1 MRNLQGAGPPG
12 SGKVRARLDK
22 ADTELEQTERIPPTR
37 AQQTAILLGA
47 SVMLSLAMGM
57 RQSLGLFMLPVTR
70 DLGLSV
76 SDFTFA
82 LALQNIIWGV
92 TQPVVGAYADR
103 YGSRPVMMGGALLYV
118 AGMTVMAFAHGKFAF
133 TLGAGVLIGMALSC
147 SASNLGMTACAR
159 AVSPASRS
167 MILGVTS
174 AVGSIGTFFAA
185 PLAQTLIAS
194 DGWRVAF
201 MVFMVMA
208 AAMLPAA
215 FFTGVVDKVHRPA
228 AKGSQDPNAPTLRA
242 VLREAAHHR
251 GYVTMSA
258 AFFVCGLQLVFLT
271 THLPTYLQ
279 LCGQDPMLSAKAL
292 ATIGMFNVVGCYL
305 LGWLGGR
312 YPKHIL
318 LGLVYV
324 LRSLALTAYFMF
336 PATPASTLVF
346 AAVMGL
352 LWLGVAP
359 LVQGLVAQMFGLRYM
374 ATLTGLA
381 FFNHQIGSFLGAW
394 GGGLI
399 FDAFGSYDFAWR
411 FGVAIGLVA
420 GVAQMLTDDRPTR
433 RMLRPVPA

>member
-1 MRNLQGAGPPG
+1 M
-12 SGKVRARLDK
+12 
-22 ADTELEQTERIPPTR
+22 
-37 AQQTAILLGA
+37 
-47 SVMLSLAMGM
+47 AM
-57 RQSLGLFMLPVTR
+57 
-70 DLGLSV
+70 
-76 SDFTFA
+76 
-82 LALQNIIWGV
+82 
-92 TQPVVGAYADR
+92 
-103 YGSRPVMMGGALLYV
+103 
-118 AGMTVMAFAHGKFAF
+118 MAFAQGRMSF
-133 TLGAGVLIGMALSC
+133 TLGAGVLIGIALSC

-167 MILGVTS
+167 LVLGATS
-174 AVGSIGTFFAA
+174 AVGSVGTFFAA
-185 PLAQTLIAS
+185 PMAQTLIAS
-194 DGWRVAF
+194 HGWQVALIAF
-201 MVFMVMA
+201 IVLA

-215 FFTGVVDKVHRPA
+215 FFTGVVDQVHPPTSREA
-228 AKGSQDPNAPTLRA
+228 HDPNVPSLRA
-242 VLREAAHHR
+242 VLHDAVRHR

-271 THLPTYLQ
+271 THLPTYLA

-292 ATIGMFNVVGCYL
+292 ATIGLFNVFGCYL
-305 LGWLGGR
+305 IGWLGGR
-312 YPKHIL
+312 YPKHVL

-324 LRSLALTAYFMF
+324 LRSLALTVYFMV
-336 PATPASTLVF
+336 PATPSSTLVF

-399 FDAFGSYDFAWR
+399 LDSFGSYDVAWR
-411 FGVAIGLVA
+411 FGVAVGLVA
-420 GVAQMLTDDRPTR
+420 GVAQMLTDDRPSR

>member
-1 MRNLQGAGPPG
+1 MQRGMETA
-12 SGKVRARLDK
+12 A
-22 ADTELEQTERIPPTR
+22 PPTR

-57 RQSLGLFMLPVTR
+57 RQSLGLFVIPVTR
-70 DLGLSV
+70 DLGFSV

-92 TQPVVGAYADR
+92 TQPLVGAYADR
-103 YGSRPVMMGGALLYV
+103 YGSRPVMMGGAVMYL
-118 AGMTVMAFAHGKFAF
+118 AGMAVMAFASGRLSF
-133 TLGAGVLIGMALSC
+133 TLGAGVLIGVAMSC

-167 MILGVTS
+167 LVLGITS
-174 AVGSIGTFFAA
+174 AVGSVGTFFAA
-185 PLAQTLIAS
+185 PLAQTLIANH
-194 DGWRVAF
+194 GWQVAF
-201 MVFMVMA
+201 IAFIVLA

-215 FFTGVVDKVHRPA
+215 FFTGVVDKVHPPTSRSA
-228 AKGSQDPNAPTLRA
+228 IDVNAPTLRA
-242 VLREAAHHR
+242 VLHDAVRHR

-271 THLPTYLQ
+271 THLPTYLA

-292 ATIGMFNVVGCYL
+292 ATIGMFNVFGCYII
-305 LGWLGGR
+305 GWLGGR

-324 LRSLALTAYFMF
+324 LRSIALTVYFMA
-336 PATPASTLVF
+336 PATPTTTLLF

-399 FDAFGSYDFAWR
+399 LDAFGSYDLAWR